1 MEEDRT
7 PDLRIANA
15 ALSQLSYHPEKRADS
30 TRSAGMRQ
38 IAGSRGYNQS
48 KHRAE
53 IILDINP
60 PYGYQEIVPLAKTH
74 KVLLPAERKLPVLF
88 RNLTALPLSFAEF
101 APAVHDYPIAFI
113 SGDAGSTF
121 VAMAI
126 LGLEAQQ
133 NLFVVGDDSWDAG
146 VYLPA
151 YVRRYP
157 FCMTRVTVDGK
168 EQSERIA
175 CVEKRAVNAKGEAL
189 YDSRGEP
196 LPVWDHLRKLLF
208 EFEADL
214 ARTEE
219 LCRKLQELRLLE
231 TFTAQVAP
239 QNEPPIALTGMYR
252 VSEEKLQALPAGTLQ
267 ELARYGM
274 LSRVYAQLLSLDN
287 FQRLLD
293 RRAQLRAPEKPAR
306 KVDPKKLN

>member
-1 MEEDRT
+1 M
-7 PDLRIANA
+7 
-15 ALSQLSYHPEKRADS
+15 
-30 TRSAGMRQ
+30 
-38 IAGSRGYNQS
+38 
-48 KHRAE
+48 
-53 IILDINP
+53 DINP

-74 KVLLPAERKLPVLF
+74 KVLLPAERRLPTLF
-88 RNLTALPLSFAEF
+88 RSLTALPLSFAEF

-113 SGDAGSTF
+113 SGDGGHSF
-121 VAMAI
+121 VAMAV

-133 NLFVVGDDSWDAG
+133 NLFVAGDDTWDAG

-175 CVEKRAVNAKGEAL
+175 CVEKRAVNTKGEAL
-189 YDSRGEP
+189 YDNKGVP

-214 ARTEE
+214 GRTED
-219 LCRKLQELRLLE
+219 LCRKLHELHLLE
-231 TFTAQVAP
+231 TFTAQIAP
-239 QNEPPIALTGMYR
+239 QNESPIALTGMYR
-252 VSEEKLQALPAGTLQ
+252 ISEEKLQALPAGTLQ
-267 ELARYGM
+267 ELARNGM
-274 LSRVYAQLLSLDN
+274 LSRVYTHLLSLDN

-293 RRAQLRAPEKPAR
+293 RRAKLRAQEKPAR

>member
-1 MEEDRT
+1 
-7 PDLRIANA
+7 
-15 ALSQLSYHPEKRADS
+15 
-30 TRSAGMRQ
+30 
-38 IAGSRGYNQS
+38 
-48 KHRAE
+48 
-53 IILDINP
+53 LDINP
-60 PYGYQEIVPLAKTH
+60 PYGYQEIVPLAKSH
-74 KVLLPAERKLPVLF
+74 KVLLPAERRLPVLF
-88 RNLTALPLSFAEF
+88 RNLTALPLSFTEF
-101 APAVHDYPIAFI
+101 APAAHDYPIAFI
-113 SGDAGSTF
+113 SGDSGSTF

-133 NLFVVGDDSWDAG
+133 NLFVANDDGWDAG

-157 FCMTRVTVDGK
+157 FCMTRVTVDGQ

-189 YDSRGEP
+189 YDSKGEP

-219 LCRKLQELRLLE
+219 MCRKLHELRLLE
-231 TFTAQVAP
+231 IFSAQVAP
-239 QNEPPIALTGMYR
+239 QGETPIALTGMYR
-252 VSEEKLQALPAGTLQ
+252 VSEERLNALPAGMLQ
-267 ELARYGM
+267 ELARNGM

-293 RRAQLRAPEKPAR
+293 RRAKLRAQEKTAL

>member
-1 MEEDRT
+1 M
-7 PDLRIANA
+7 
-15 ALSQLSYHPEKRADS
+15 
-30 TRSAGMRQ
+30 
-38 IAGSRGYNQS
+38 
-48 KHRAE
+48 
-53 IILDINP
+53 DINP

-74 KVLLPAERKLPVLF
+74 RILLPAERRLPAPF
-88 RNLTALPLSFAEF
+88 RSLTALPLSFAEF
-101 APAVHDYPIAFI
+101 APAAHDYPIAFI

-126 LGLEAQQ
+126 LGLEARQ
-133 NLFVVGDDSWDAG
+133 NLFVTSDDAWDTG

-157 FCMTRVTVDGK
+157 FCMTRVTIDGK

-175 CVEKRAVNAKGEAL
+175 CVEKCAINAKGVAL
-189 YDSRGEP
+189 YDSRDEP

-219 LCRKLQELRLLE
+219 LCRKLHGLQLLE
-231 TFTAQVAP
+231 TFTAQAAP
-239 QNEPPIALTGMYR
+239 QDEPPIALTGMYR

-267 ELARYGM
+267 ELARSGT
-274 LSRVYAQLLSLDN
+274 LSRVYAHLLSLDN
-287 FQRLLD
+287 FRRLLD
-293 RRAQLRAPEKPAR
+293 RRATLRAREQPAR
-306 KVDPKKLN
+306 GIDPKKLN

>member
-1 MEEDRT
+1 M
-7 PDLRIANA
+7 N
-15 ALSQLSYHPEKRADS
+15 
-30 TRSAGMRQ
+30 
-38 IAGSRGYNQS
+38 
-48 KHRAE
+48 
-53 IILDINP
+53 INP

-74 KVLLPAERKLPVLF
+74 KVLLPAERRLPMLF
-88 RNLTALPLSFAEF
+88 RNLTALPLSFTEF
-101 APAVHDYPIAFI
+101 AAAIHDFPIAFV
-113 SGDAGSTF
+113 SGNAGSSF

-133 NLFVVGDDSWDAG
+133 NLFVAGDDTWDAG

-175 CVEKRAVNAKGEAL
+175 CVEKRAINAKGEAL
-189 YDSRGEP
+189 YDSKGEP
-196 LPVWDHLRKLLF
+196 LPVWDQLRKLLF

-214 ARTEE
+214 ARTEDM
-219 LCRKLQELRLLE
+219 CRKLHELQLLE

-239 QNEPPIALTGMYR
+239 QGEPPIALTGMYR
-252 VSEEKLQALPAGTLQ
+252 VSEEKLQALQAGTLQ
-267 ELARYGM
+267 ELARNGM
-274 LSRVYAQLLSLDN
+274 LSRVYAHLLSLDN

-293 RRAQLRAPEKPAR
+293 RRAALRTREKPTR
-306 KVDPKKLN
+306 QIDPKKLN